1 MVMKLKNRIF
11 ANFGKPTGVIGKL
24 ILKGMN
30 ISHSAISRWGL
41 SLLTLSV
48 TDKVLDIGCG
58 GGANIARL
66 LRLCPKGYVAGI
78 DISEESVKA
87 SRKRNK
93 TALGAHCDIVR
104 ANVSDMPFDNNT
116 FDAVTAFETV
126 YFWEDLSKCFS
137 EVNRVLKKDGVFMIV
152 CAADDTSSVWSSII
166 DDMTIYGNQELKKYL
181 EQTGF
186 SEVKIH
192 KKGACICITAKKS

>member
-1 MVMKLKNRIF
+1 MKNKLF
-11 ANFGKPTGVIGKL
+11 ANFGKPSGIIGKL
-24 ILKGMN
+24 VLRGMN

-41 SLLTLSV
+41 SFLTLSV
-48 TDKVLDIGCG
+48 ADKVLDIGCG

-66 LRLCPKGYVAGI
+66 LRLCPNGYVAGI
-78 DISEESVKA
+78 DHSEESVA
-87 SRKRNK
+87 LSSKRNK
-93 TALGAHCDIVR
+93 NAIGTRCDIVC
-104 ANVSDMPFDNNT
+104 ADVSDMPFDDNT

-126 YFWEDLSKCFS
+126 YFWEELSKCFS

-152 CAADDTSSVWSSII
+152 CAEDDASSVWSRII

-181 EQTGF
+181 KQTGF

-192 KKGACICITAKKS
+192 RKGTCICITAKKS

>member
-1 MVMKLKNRIF
+1 MKNKLF
-11 ANFGKPTGVIGKL
+11 ANFGKPSGIIGKL
-24 ILKGMN
+24 VLMGMN

-41 SLLTLSV
+41 LFLTLNAA
-48 TDKVLDIGCG
+48 DKVLDIGCG
-58 GGANIARL
+58 GGANIERL
-66 LRLCPKGYVAGI
+66 LQFCPKGYVAGI
-78 DISEESVKA
+78 DISEESVTS

-93 TALGAHCDIVR
+93 TALGAQCDIVR
-104 ANVSDMPFDNNT
+104 ANASDIPFDDNT

-137 EVNRVLKKDGVFMIV
+137 EVNRVLKKGGVFMIV
-152 CAADDTSSVWSSII
+152 CAEDDAASVWSRII

-181 EQTGF
+181 DRTGF

-192 KKGACICITAKKS
+192 RKGSCICITAKKS